1 MKEVENDI
9 KFSFYGYDTE
19 SVDEILREKNRRLD
33 VQERDVESLKR
44 EIRSLKLKL
53 ESSNH
58 KKK

>member
-1 MKEVENDI
+1 MENDISGI

-19 SVDEILREKNRRLD
+19 SVDEILREKNRRIE

-44 EIRSLKLKL
+44 EINLLKQQISS
-53 ESSNH
+53 ES